1 MLRETDAPDE
11 GTGGDEGDGGD
22 TDDTGTEEVS

>member
-1 MLRETDAPDE
+1 MNMLRETDAPDE

-22 TDDTGTEEVS
+22 TGTEEVS